1 MRLAE
6 LYGVLA
12 LLHGGSGIGDAP
24 VGTAGAIEYDDE
36 FRSEFLQSYLE
47 VLYQSI
53 RCVRVQTCSPL
64 PHSFSSSFFF

>member
-24 VGTAGAIEYDDE
+24 DGTAGAIEYDDE

-53 RCVRVQTCSPL
+53 RCVPVQTCSSL
-64 PHSFSSSFFF
+64 PHSFFVGS